1 MPGSGQRRERLA
13 ALFFLGVVLF
23 NPPLLEL
30 FDGGADSTVFGVPLL
45 YAYLFFAWAVVI
57 ALIAAAIDRRP
68 AAGGAPEND

>member
-1 MPGSGQRRERLA
+1 MPDSGQRRERLA

-68 AAGGAPEND
+68 APGGAPEND